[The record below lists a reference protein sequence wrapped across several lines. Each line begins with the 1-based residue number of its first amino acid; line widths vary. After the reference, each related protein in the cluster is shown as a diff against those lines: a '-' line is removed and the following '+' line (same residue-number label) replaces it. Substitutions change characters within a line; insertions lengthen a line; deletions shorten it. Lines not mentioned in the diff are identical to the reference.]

1 MSSLISWNDHQLF
14 KVVCSSGAVSRM
26 GPILLSSVG
35 YFDPRKISIFGL
47 NKKVANGFENTWMG
61 KKISRVQTAEYY
73 FQTYLPGEF
82 DYSHQILGQ
91 PSDPFPVVRQ
101 FDSALAMPD
110 FCKTNSWWTQELK

>member
-1 MSSLISWNDHQLF
+1 MSSLISRNAHQLF
-14 KVVCSSGAVSRM
+14 NVVCSSGEVSRT

-47 NKKVANGFENTWMG
+47 NKTVANGIENTGME

-73 FQTYLPGEF
+73 HQTYLHREF
-82 DYSHQILGQ
+82 DYSRQILGQ

-101 FDSALAMPD
+101 FDIALAMPD
-110 FCKTNSWWTQELK
+110 FCKTNS